1 MNRLSILTIILVFS
15 MLKVVAD
22 NPHLFSTSKCLDLLC
37 SFQYYDKIK
46 SNPQF
51 MDLQNDSSFVKAIDS
66 INSRTR
72 ASKLCNAYVKYGT
85 DLNDVDSC
93 IFFMENIVSLVPKSE
108 QQTEWIRNII
118 EIHEELCYVT
128 KRLIQNG
135 YCEYWDS
142 IVNPSLQQQID
153 IYYSTIPDGLLD
165 AIHSELK
172 DFAEPEILSKLHSK
186 TYIVDIDNAFNLDDE
201 SFCCTPFLLD
211 PELEKKYHL
220 DFIKVYIHENL
231 HRLDISQ
238 ELMSHL
244 NNLLQDDFYSENEKI
259 AAEHNE
265 GQNEAFVV
273 AAEVF
278 LSNKLGRRSSLDVYN
293 EFLEYVDGSLVL
305 APIIYIH
312 LPERTNTETFN
323 SFLIRL
329 FNEDKIK
336 SGSVKAEYDKAMRQ
350 LKESSIQPMSN
361 ALKLISK

>member
-1 MNRLSILTIILVFS
+1 MIFSVLTI
-15 MLKVVAD
+15 VAND
-22 NPHLFSTSKCLDLLC
+22 THLFSTSKCLDLLC

-46 SNPQF
+46 SSHQF
-51 MDLQNDSSFVKAIDS
+51 VDLQNDSSFVKAIDR

-85 DLNDVDSC
+85 DLNDADSC
-93 IFFMENIVSLVPKSE
+93 MSFMENIVSLVPKSE
-108 QQTEWIRNII
+108 QQSEWIRNII
-118 EIHEELCYVT
+118 EVKDELCYAI
-128 KRLIQNG
+128 KCLIKNG
-135 YCEYWDS
+135 YSEYWDS
-142 IVNPSLQQQID
+142 IVNPSLQQQIES
-153 IYYSTIPDGLLD
+153 YYSTIPDGLLD

-172 DFAEPEILSKLHSK
+172 DFAEPEILSKSHSK

-211 PELEKKYHL
+211 PKLEEKYHL

-238 ELMSHL
+238 ELMSLL

-259 AAEHNE
+259 AAQHNE
-265 GQNEAFVV
+265 GKNEAFVV

-278 LSNKLGRRSSLDVYN
+278 MSKKLGRRSSLDVYN

-312 LPERTNTETFN
+312 LPERTNSETYN
-323 SFLIRL
+323 DFLIRL
-329 FNEDKIK
+329 FNEDRIKI
-336 SGSVKAEYDKAMRQ
+336 GSIKTEYDKAMLQ
-350 LKESSIQPMSN
+350 LKESSI
-361 ALKLISK
+361 